1 MRLKNRNIKKAKK
14 KKKKVGE
21 KKALALHWHMLHAI
35 WATASSGF
43 FRAPAWIGVEKSA
56 QVNANTKRKHSR
68 ALSATACVWCIYHWC
83 HTPNAYARTC
93 SGHVSER
100 KFIILL
106 YKHIHIYAGV
116 YMCLCVCG
124 VCVCGVW
131 SPNSGW
137 PKLIFR

>member
-1 MRLKNRNIKKAKK
+1 
-14 KKKKVGE
+14 
-21 KKALALHWHMLHAI
+21 MLHAI

-116 YMCLCVCG
+116 YMCLCVC
-124 VCVCGVW
+124 VWCVESKQRLAEINIQIKMW
-131 SPNSGW
+131 
-137 PKLIFR
+137 IFCANARCRHCIFMYTCALTYSHK